1 MFLMKL
7 EENEK
12 IAFMELARYIMEVNI
27 SDGEK
32 EKEILK
38 AYAYEMNVDL
48 HERFEFS
55 NIEDLLKTFKS
66 RKYKKIVLLE
76 IMALIYADENIDE
89 EEEKIIQLMCNELD
103 IPRHEAKIYEEWT
116 KAILSLYK
124 QGELFL
130 MD

>member
-12 IAFMELARYIMEVNI
+12 IAFMELARYIMKVNT
-27 SDGEK
+27 SSGEK
-32 EKEILK
+32 EQEILK
-38 AYAYEMNVDL
+38 AYAYEMNIDL

-55 NIEDLLKTFKS
+55 NIGDLLKNFKS
-66 RKYKKIVLLE
+66 KEHKKIVLLE
-76 IMALIYADENIDE
+76 IMALIYADEHIDE
-89 EEEKIIQLMCNELD
+89 EEEKVIQLICNEFD

-116 KAILSLYK
+116 KAILALYK

-130 MD
+130 MN